1 MLLVLMALTG
11 WGMDNAPRATN
22 SPVAI
27 GIAISLFGLIIMP
40 LMAPLSGGTWHLAP
54 GTWHLA
60 EVFGIHAAPTAVTTL
75 GLALIMFQGFA
86 LWSGEEEAKERA
98 ATGRELLRLVISC

>member
-11 WGMDNAPRATN
+11 WGMDNAPRALT
-22 SPVAI
+22 SCYRH
-27 GIAISLFGLIIMP
+27 SHQP
-40 LMAPLSGGTWHLAP
+40 LRPDHNAADGAAKRRHLAP

-86 LWSGEEEAKERA
+86 LWSGDEEAKERA
-98 ATGRELLRLVISC
+98 ATRRELLRLVISC

>member
-27 GIAISLFGLIIMP
+27 GIDQ
-40 LMAPLSGGTWHLAP
+40 PLSGGSWYQT
-54 GTWHLA
+54 

>member
-40 LMAPLSGGTWHLAP
+40 LMAPLSGGTWHLA
-54 GTWHLA
+54 

-86 LWSGEEEAKERA
+86 LWSGDEEAKERA
-98 ATGRELLRLVISC
+98 ATRRELLRLVISC

>member
-1 MLLVLMALTG
+1 
-11 WGMDNAPRATN
+11 MDNAPRATN

-27 GIAISLFGLIIMP
+27 GIDQP
-40 LMAPLSGGTWHLAP
+40 LRPDHNAADGAAKRRHLAP